1 MHKMDL
7 TRDVDSTALHD
18 KLDEPT
24 PWIGLYIA
32 TTSLVC
38 TLAMAADASIGFRS
52 KELWFPCKYFTL
64 NAFSLTLLAVTMK
77 LPLDLTSFTIQDDDK
92 LARIS
97 SLVFMSTAMANFTTS
112 LWSMTDNEIVLNLA
126 ALALLVL
133 TVFGNV
139 AVHIM
144 HLLHFYDVHS
154 IMEEQIVCAVF
165 MLFLL
170 LTLCFSAV
178 MLPTAK
184 RQIHLAYCETR
195 RKISNDKK
203 VEWGNFTLGELKTAV
218 TRYWVMAQTGSSQ
231 FVIARSVTCV
241 ASGLMCLLMG
251 LTLLQ
256 VETRKFSYEGKV
268 SSNYKWSIK
277 LILLV
282 QTIGVAVGGIA
293 PVMRWFV
300 AARFKS
306 SKIGHRSFRDE
317 LKVESYWT
325 ERLVQWR
332 DRPVPLKIRHHIYRK
347 LLHHAKGLLLNSC
360 IRVQIAIVWASKLV
374 LLISALCVKR
384 LISCIHYIRNLKA
397 SCYSKESADEESRTG
412 AEPDYSGYVL
422 LLEGESQLPQK
433 TLRNICSEVD
443 KLIRKGRKMQPSNF
457 IELLNKS
464 VNFNGVR
471 EFDTNKHSDQE
482 PPNCWSMPV
491 VTLTSVA
498 VSLANITL
506 DTRKQLLSAVSE
518 GLYFTKLIEKTLDKN
533 GDLAIIRRAA
543 DKIWV
548 GVDVH
553 KKWQEVGLLGTNL
566 QHLYDNAGNTVNEF
580 TTRMRSDP
588 LMMQNPLNWPD
599 TVIAAHSMYRITQT
613 ILLTHTNNVGQNDE
627 ELFERLS
634 VMISG
639 ILAACLTNL
648 VSVIIFKCHSD
659 VIEEREESVRQAAI
673 LLGQSEGILEI
684 LQPRGL
690 PEIDPKEAAYID
702 SWRAFMA
709 ASSSNGTPS

>member
-1 MHKMDL
+1 MDL

-203 VEWGNFTLGELKTAV
+203 VVWGNFSDGELKIAV

-293 PVMRWFV
+293 PVIRWFV

-360 IRVQIAIVWASKLV
+360 IRVQITIVWASKLV
-374 LLISALCVKR
+374 LLISALCVKQ
-384 LISCIHYIRNLKA
+384 LMSCFHYIRNLKA
-397 SCYSKESADEESRTG
+397 SCYSN
-412 AEPDYSGYVL
+412 GYVL

-433 TLRNICSEVD
+433 TLRNICNEVD
-443 KLIRKGRKMQPSNF
+443 KLIRRGKKKQWKNLIDF
-457 IELLNKS
+457 LNKS
-464 VNFNGVR
+464 GNFNGVR
-471 EFDTNKHSDQE
+471 EFDTNQK
-482 PPNCWSMPV
+482 PPNCWSMPI
-491 VTLTSVA
+491 VTLTSIA
-498 VSLANITL
+498 ISLPKVTNDTAN
-506 DTRKQLLSAVSE
+506 RLLSVVSG
-518 GLYFTKLIEKTLDKN
+518 GLYFAKLIEKTLNKN
-533 GDLAIIRRAA
+533 GDLAVIRHAA
-543 DKIWV
+543 DVIWV
-548 GVDVH
+548 GVEFYQTWQDVDLRRESLKSQSH
-553 KKWQEVGLLGTNL
+553 ETTLQNL
-566 QHLYDNAGNTVNEF
+566 SNNAQTIVDDF
-580 TTRMRSDP
+580 LSATRGDP
-588 LMMQNPLNWPD
+588 LMQNPLNWP
-599 TVIAAHSMYRITQT
+599 VEIIAARSMYRVTQT
-613 ILLTHTNNVGQNDE
+613 ILQTHTNNVGQNDE

-634 VMISG
+634 VMISS

-673 LLGQSEGILEI
+673 LLGQSDEILKI

-690 PEIDPKEAAYID
+690 PGIDPKEAAYID

-709 ASSSNGTPS
+709 ASSSNGTPSRRRPIVKQASM